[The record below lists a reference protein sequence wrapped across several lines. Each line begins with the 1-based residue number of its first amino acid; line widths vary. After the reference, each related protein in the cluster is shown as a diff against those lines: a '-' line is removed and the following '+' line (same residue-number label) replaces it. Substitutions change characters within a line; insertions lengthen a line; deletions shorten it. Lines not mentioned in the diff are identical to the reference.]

1 MTSESVSEGRASGGG
16 RGGGSQ
22 AGWPGGGWTSTLR
35 ERLQPADTRQL
46 LFLGALLALSVLL
59 RLVTWNDIADGARG
73 AYVKTT
79 LFGAL
84 AAVVVWGLVR
94 MQTGAGSWVPLLS
107 AAAVLIAG
115 DAIHYLRL
123 ANPISHGGPVQ
134 HFEAALSDPA
144 GARRQW
150 YVEEGGDG
158 KVLFA
163 PNALVLQTPASS
175 SAFVVAQLDGTPDA
189 GTSWWLPVA
198 LAREEPREE
207 LTWRASVQRSGDYL
221 VVTELRNLLIQA
233 VGYGLHVTYP
243 DERGAPKGHEV
254 PHPTVLDGRPHD
266 WKITRDSREIVLL
279 VDGTRIWAAP
289 QRGPLRELK
298 LGETKIDPQH
308 GGTIRIERAGY
319 ASYLERR

>member
-1 MTSESVSEGRASGGG
+1 MTSETVSEGRASD
-16 RGGGSQ
+16 R
-22 AGWPGGGWTSTLR
+22 GWTSTLR
-35 ERLQPADTRQL
+35 ERLQPADARQL

-79 LFGAL
+79 LFGAF

-94 MQTGAGSWVPLLS
+94 VQTGQGSWVPLLS

-158 KVLFA
+158 KVLFERG
-163 PNALVLQTPASS
+163 ALVLQTPASS

-233 VGYGLHVTYP
+233 VTYGLHVTYQ

-319 ASYLERR
+319 ASFLERR